1 MYCPA
6 GQDETAAAR
15 PVSAVTVQTLVTYC
29 VLFGAEQG
37 VQEPALFTA
46 SVYVLPATQLPQMP
60 LLPPPALA
68 VPAT

>member
-6 GQDETAAAR
+6 GQVVTAAAR
-15 PVSAVTVQTLVTYC
+15 PVFAVVVQALVTYC

-46 SVYVLPATQLPQMP
+46 SVYVLPAVQALQVP
-60 LLPPPALA
+60 LVPVALA
-68 VPAT
+68 FPAT

>member
-6 GQDETAAAR
+6 GQVVTAAAR
-15 PVSAVTVQTLVTYC
+15 PVSAVVVQALVTYC

-46 SVYVLPATQLPQMP
+46 NVYVLPAVQALQVPLVPVVVVLP
-60 LLPPPALA
+60 A
-68 VPAT
+68 V